1 MSEKT
6 IKLSDEEVDIL
17 QTYEDGEWGS
27 VEEIEAEKQRY
38 TMHAHLTHT
47 HM

>member
-17 QTYEDGEWGS
+17 RTYEDGEWGS
-27 VEEIEAEKQRY
+27 IEEIESEKQRY
-38 TMHAHLTHT
+38 TVKSLNQ
-47 HM
+47 